1 MSRSIRRAFW
11 NAVNTADR
19 VRDGERPNWN
29 WCGGEL
35 GLAVADASRLA
46 DDVDW
51 TVALQILEAGI
62 DACSVARIG
71 DDSASDDSLKLTR
84 AARYV
89 CI

>member
-1 MSRSIRRAFW
+1 MSRSIRQAFW
-11 NAVNTADR
+11 NAVNAADR

-51 TVALQILEAGI
+51 AVALQILEAGI
-62 DACSVARIG
+62 DACSVGQIG
-71 DDSASDDSLKLTR
+71 DDSASDDSSKLTR